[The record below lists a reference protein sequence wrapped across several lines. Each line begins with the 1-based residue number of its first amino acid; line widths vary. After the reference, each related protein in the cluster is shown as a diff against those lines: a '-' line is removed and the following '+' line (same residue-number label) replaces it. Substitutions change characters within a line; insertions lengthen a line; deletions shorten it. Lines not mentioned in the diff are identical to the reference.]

1 MHPGRLKTM
10 ALFVALYLAVSLL
23 GTAAVLLFPVYGDG
37 DAIRTNVP
45 GEALRLAPKEA
56 AGNEAGQIRL
66 QSVDREEPIALVS
79 TSGSFPEVTA
89 GGTRLAVSFQDA
101 ITGTLQVAE
110 MPPELLDSS
119 GTVELMAPTGLGS
132 LTACSVEQAHR
143 VVALYTYCLPLV
155 QGMYLMLALYG
166 LLLYGSK
173 REQSLLMFSLYALA
187 LFAWGV
193 ASYLVRG
200 SWQNRPI
207 AGMAV
212 STTFGL
218 AVAYGIATCVCFCR
232 LEVHGKPFALRWH
245 FPLVAGVL
253 FGVGSM
259 FLPKPLDSAL
269 VIAIYMVGG
278 VALICTF
285 DAHRQVPRAVL
296 YGLSIS
302 QALRTVFLL
311 SLLTGVAVPLPFEL
325 VRQMHLLAAPYAVG
339 CLVDV
344 GGAFSRRFKQAEC
357 QALELERANRELER
371 ANRTLDERVE
381 ARTRELAR
389 QQELRASVLANL
401 FHDCKTPLSVIR
413 GSLACLRDEGSFDLK
428 RIEIAER
435 QALHLTEII
444 DELFAAVKLEDG
456 ALLMDTEPVSLAV
469 LLEEVVSSCSVEAQ
483 GRGIAISFSGA
494 SRAVAWGDEVWL
506 GRAFQNLVGNAVN
519 FSKPGGGVEVILT
532 DDGERATVA
541 VTDHGMGIA
550 PEEIDKVFERYYRTA
565 KERTSRRSSGLGLS
579 IAQGVIQRH
588 GGTIGVSSELGKGT
602 TFTVTLPIWGHDE

>member
-37 DAIRTNVP
+37 DAIRPNVP

-101 ITGTLQVAE
+101 ITGTLQVEE

-212 STTFGL
+212 SITFGL

-325 VRQMHLLAAPYAVG
+325 MRQMHLLAAPYAVG

-456 ALLMDTEPVSLAV
+456 ALLMDTVPVSLAV

-494 SRAVAWGDEVWL
+494 SKAVAWGDEIWL

-519 FSKPGGGVEVILT
+519 FSKPGGVVEVILT

>member
-1 MHPGRLKTM
+1 MHPSRHKTA
-10 ALFVALYLAVSLL
+10 ALFVALYLVVSLL
-23 GTAAVLLFPVYGDG
+23 GTAATLLFPVYGDG
-37 DAIRTNVP
+37 DAIRPNVP
-45 GEALRLAPKEA
+45 GEALRLTPKET
-56 AGNEAGQIRL
+56 AGSEAGQIRL
-66 QSVDREEPIALVS
+66 QSVDKEAPIALVS

-89 GGTRLAVSFQDA
+89 GGAHLVVSFQDA

-110 MPPELLDSS
+110 VPSELLDSS
-119 GTVELMAPTGLGS
+119 GAVELVAPAGLGS
-132 LTACSVEQAHR
+132 LTACSVERAQQI
-143 VVALYTYCLPLV
+143 VASYTYCLPLV

-173 REQSLLMFSLYALA
+173 HEQSLLMFSLYALA

-193 ASYLVRG
+193 ASYLARG
-200 SWQNRPI
+200 SWQDRPI
-207 AGMAV
+207 AGVAV
-212 STTFGL
+212 SITFGL
-218 AVAYGIATCVCFCR
+218 AVAYGIATCVCFCK
-232 LEVHGKPFALRWH
+232 LEAHGKPLSLRWH

-259 FLPKPLDSAL
+259 CLPRPLDSAL

-285 DAHRQVPRAVL
+285 DARRQAPKAVL

-311 SLLTGVAVPLPFEL
+311 SSLMGVPVPLPFEL
-325 VRQMHLLAAPYAVG
+325 MRQMHLLAAPYAVG
-339 CLVDV
+339 CLGDV

-357 QALELERANRELER
+357 QALELERANQELER

-381 ARTRELAR
+381 ARTRELTR

-428 RIEIAER
+428 QIEIAER

-456 ALLMDTEPVSLAV
+456 ALLMDTEPVPLAA

-494 SRAVAWGDEVWL
+494 SKAVAWGDEVWL

-519 FSKPGGGVEVILT
+519 FSKPGGVVEVTLA
-532 DDGERATVA
+532 DDGGRATVA
-541 VTDHGMGIA
+541 VADHGMGIA

-588 GGTIGVSSELGKGT
+588 DGTIGVSSELGKGT

>member
-37 DAIRTNVP
+37 DAIRPNVP

-66 QSVDREEPIALVS
+66 QYVDREEPIALVS

-132 LTACSVEQAHR
+132 LTACSAEQAHQ

-155 QGMYLMLALYG
+155 QGMYLVLALYG

-212 STTFGL
+212 SITFGL

-253 FGVGSM
+253 FGAGSM

-325 VRQMHLLAAPYAVG
+325 MRQMHLLAAPYAVG

-413 GSLACLRDEGSFDLK
+413 GLLACLRDEGSFDLK

-494 SRAVAWGDEVWL
+494 SKAVAWGDEIWL
-506 GRAFQNLVGNAVN
+506 GRAFRNLVGNAVN
-519 FSKPGGGVEVILT
+519 FSKPGGVVEVILT
-532 DDGERATVA
+532 DDGERAAVA

>member
-37 DAIRTNVP
+37 DTIRPNVS

-66 QSVDREEPIALVS
+66 QSVNREEPIALVS

-89 GGTRLAVSFQDA
+89 GGTRLTVSFQDA

-110 MPPELLDSS
+110 VSPELLDSP

-212 STTFGL
+212 SITFGL
-218 AVAYGIATCVCFCR
+218 AVAYGIATCVCFCK
-232 LEVHGKPFALRWH
+232 LEAHGKPFALRWH

-285 DAHRQVPRAVL
+285 DAHRQAPRAVL

-311 SLLTGVAVPLPFEL
+311 SLLMGVAAPLPFEL
-325 VRQMHLLAAPYAVG
+325 MRQMHLLAAPYAVG

-401 FHDCKTPLSVIR
+401 LHDCKTPLSVIR

-494 SRAVAWGDEVWL
+494 SKAVAWGDEIWL

-519 FSKPGGGVEVILT
+519 FSKPGGVVEVILT
-532 DDGERATVA
+532 DDGERAAVA

>member
-37 DAIRTNVP
+37 DAIRPNVP

-119 GTVELMAPTGLGS
+119 GAVELTAPTGLGS

-212 STTFGL
+212 SITFGL

-325 VRQMHLLAAPYAVG
+325 MRQMHLLAAPYAVG

-494 SRAVAWGDEVWL
+494 SKAVAWGDEIWL

-519 FSKPGGGVEVILT
+519 FSKPGGVVEVILT
-532 DDGERATVA
+532 DDGERAAVA

>member
-10 ALFVALYLAVSLL
+10 ALFVALYLAVSML

-37 DAIRTNVP
+37 DAIRPNVP

-89 GGTRLAVSFQDA
+89 GGTRLTVSFQDA

-187 LFAWGV
+187 LFAWGA

-212 STTFGL
+212 SITFGL

-245 FPLVAGVL
+245 FPLVAGAL

-296 YGLSIS
+296 YGLSVS

-325 VRQMHLLAAPYAVG
+325 MRQMHLLAAPYAVG

-456 ALLMDTEPVSLAV
+456 ALLMDTEPVPLAV

-494 SRAVAWGDEVWL
+494 SKAVAWGDEIWL

-519 FSKPGGGVEVILT
+519 FSKPGGVVEVILA
-532 DDGERATVA
+532 DDGERAAVA

>member
-37 DAIRTNVP
+37 DAIRPNVP

-119 GTVELMAPTGLGS
+119 GTVELMAPTGMGS
-132 LTACSVEQAHR
+132 LTACSVEQAHQ

-212 STTFGL
+212 SITFGL

-253 FGVGSM
+253 FGAGSM

-325 VRQMHLLAAPYAVG
+325 MRQMHLLAAPYAVG

-456 ALLMDTEPVSLAV
+456 ALLMDTEPVPLAV

-494 SRAVAWGDEVWL
+494 SKAVAWGDEIWL

-519 FSKPGGGVEVILT
+519 FSKPGGVVEVILT

>member
-37 DAIRTNVP
+37 DAIRPNVP

-119 GTVELMAPTGLGS
+119 GTVELMAPTGMGS
-132 LTACSVEQAHR
+132 LTACSVEQAHQ

-212 STTFGL
+212 SITFGL

-325 VRQMHLLAAPYAVG
+325 MRQMHLLAAPYAVG

-456 ALLMDTEPVSLAV
+456 ALLMDTEPVPLAV

-494 SRAVAWGDEVWL
+494 SKAVAWGDEIWL

-519 FSKPGGGVEVILT
+519 FSKPGGVVEVILT

>member
-1 MHPGRLKTM
+1 MHPSRHKTA
-10 ALFVALYLAVSLL
+10 ALFVALYLVVSLL
-23 GTAAVLLFPVYGDG
+23 GMVATLLFPVYGDG
-37 DAIRTNVP
+37 DAIRPNVP
-45 GEALRLAPKEA
+45 GEALRLAPKET
-56 AGNEAGQIRL
+56 AGSEAGQIRL
-66 QSVDREEPIALVS
+66 QSVDREAPIALVS

-89 GGTRLAVSFQDA
+89 GGARLVVSFQDA

-110 MPPELLDSS
+110 VPSELLDSS
-119 GTVELMAPTGLGS
+119 GAVELVAPAGLGS
-132 LTACSVEQAHR
+132 LTACSVERAQQI
-143 VVALYTYCLPLV
+143 VASYTYCLPLV

-173 REQSLLMFSLYALA
+173 HEQSLLMFSLYALA

-193 ASYLVRG
+193 ASYLAHG
-200 SWQNRPI
+200 SWQDRPI
-207 AGMAV
+207 AGVAV
-212 STTFGL
+212 SITFGL
-218 AVAYGIATCVCFCR
+218 AVAYGIATCVCFCK
-232 LEVHGKPFALRWH
+232 LEVHGKPLSLRWY

-253 FGVGSM
+253 FGVGSIC
-259 FLPKPLDSAL
+259 LPRPLDSAL

-278 VALICTF
+278 VALLCTF
-285 DAHRQVPRAVL
+285 DARRQAPKAVL

-311 SLLTGVAVPLPFEL
+311 SSLMGVPVPLPFEL
-325 VRQMHLLAAPYAVG
+325 MRQMHLLAAPYAVG

-428 RIEIAER
+428 QIEIAER

-456 ALLMDTEPVSLAV
+456 ALLMDTEPVPLAA

-494 SRAVAWGDEVWL
+494 SKAVAWGDEVWL

-519 FSKPGGGVEVILT
+519 FSKSGGVVEVTLA
-532 DDGERATVA
+532 DDGGRATVA

>member
-37 DAIRTNVP
+37 DAIRPNVP

-101 ITGTLQVAE
+101 ITGTLQVAGI
-110 MPPELLDSS
+110 PPELLDSS
-119 GTVELMAPTGLGS
+119 GTVELMAPAGLGS
-132 LTACSVEQAHR
+132 LTACSVEQAHQ

-212 STTFGL
+212 SITFGL

-311 SLLTGVAVPLPFEL
+311 SLLTGVAAPLPFEL
-325 VRQMHLLAAPYAVG
+325 MRQMHLLAAPYAVG

-494 SRAVAWGDEVWL
+494 SKAVAWGDEIWL

-519 FSKPGGGVEVILT
+519 FSKPGGVVEVILT

>member
-10 ALFVALYLAVSLL
+10 ALFVALYLAVSML

-37 DAIRTNVP
+37 DAIRPNVP

-79 TSGSFPEVTA
+79 TSGSFPEVAA

-212 STTFGL
+212 SIAFGL

-325 VRQMHLLAAPYAVG
+325 MRQMHLLAAPYAVG

-413 GSLACLRDEGSFDLK
+413 GSLTCLRDEGSFDLK
-428 RIEIAER
+428 RMEIAER

-494 SRAVAWGDEVWL
+494 SKAVAWGDEIWL

-519 FSKPGGGVEVILT
+519 FSKPGGVVEVILT

-579 IAQGVIQRH
+579 IAQGVVQRH

-602 TFTVTLPIWGHDE
+602 TFTVALPIWGHDE

>member
-37 DAIRTNVP
+37 DAIRPNVP

-89 GGTRLAVSFQDA
+89 DGTRLAVSFQDA

-132 LTACSVEQAHR
+132 LTACSVEQAHQ

-212 STTFGL
+212 SITFGL

-325 VRQMHLLAAPYAVG
+325 MRQMHLLAAPYAVG

-456 ALLMDTEPVSLAV
+456 ALLMDTEPVPLAV

-494 SRAVAWGDEVWL
+494 SKAVAWGDEVWL

-519 FSKPGGGVEVILT
+519 FSKPGGVVEVILA

>member
-1 MHPGRLKTM
+1 MHPSRHKTA
-10 ALFVALYLAVSLL
+10 ALFVALYLIVSLL
-23 GTAAVLLFPVYGDG
+23 GTAATLLFPVYGDG
-37 DAIRTNVP
+37 DAIRPNVP
-45 GEALRLAPKEA
+45 GEALRLAPKET

-66 QSVDREEPIALVS
+66 QSVDKEAPIALVS

-89 GGTRLAVSFQDA
+89 GGAHLVVSFQDA

-110 MPPELLDSS
+110 VPSELLDSS
-119 GTVELMAPTGLGS
+119 GAVELVAPAGLGS
-132 LTACSVEQAHR
+132 LTACSVERAQHI
-143 VVALYTYCLPLV
+143 VASYTYCLPLV

-173 REQSLLMFSLYALA
+173 HEQSLLMFSLYALA

-193 ASYLVRG
+193 ASYLSRG
-200 SWQNRPI
+200 SWQDWPI
-207 AGMAV
+207 AGVAV
-212 STTFGL
+212 SITFGL
-218 AVAYGIATCVCFCR
+218 AVAYGIATCVCFCK
-232 LEVHGKPFALRWH
+232 LEVHGKPLSLRWY

-253 FGVGSM
+253 FGVGSVG
-259 FLPKPLDSAL
+259 LPRLLDSAL

-285 DAHRQVPRAVL
+285 DARRQAPKAVL

-311 SLLTGVAVPLPFEL
+311 SSLMGVPVPLPFEL
-325 VRQMHLLAAPYAVG
+325 MRQMHLLAAPYVVG

-428 RIEIAER
+428 QIEIAER

-456 ALLMDTEPVSLAV
+456 ALLMDTEPVPLAA

-494 SRAVAWGDEVWL
+494 SKAVAWGDEVWL

-519 FSKPGGGVEVILT
+519 FSKPGGIVEVTLA
-532 DDGERATVA
+532 DDGGRATVA

-588 GGTIGVSSELGKGT
+588 DGTIGVSSELGKGT